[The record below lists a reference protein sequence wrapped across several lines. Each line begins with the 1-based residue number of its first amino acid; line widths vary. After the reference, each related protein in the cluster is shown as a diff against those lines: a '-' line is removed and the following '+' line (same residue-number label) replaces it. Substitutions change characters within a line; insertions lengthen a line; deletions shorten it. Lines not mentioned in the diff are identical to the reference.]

1 MKRLERL
8 SFPSRDD
15 SFPKGALSVTSGGHS
30 EETFTMRDGGS
41 VWNYSYKHYGFC
53 FFLMSSFFL
62 VGWAGGGI
70 GLVGNKRSEGR

>member
-8 SFPSRDD
+8 SFSSLDD
-15 SFPKGALSVTSGGHS
+15 SIPKGELSVTSGGHS
-30 EETFTMRDGGS
+30 EEIFRMRDGRS
-41 VWNYSYKHYGFC
+41 VWKYSYKHYGFC

>member
-1 MKRLERL
+1 MELQLQALRLL
-8 SFPSRDD
+8 
-15 SFPKGALSVTSGGHS
+15 
-30 EETFTMRDGGS
+30 
-41 VWNYSYKHYGFC
+41 